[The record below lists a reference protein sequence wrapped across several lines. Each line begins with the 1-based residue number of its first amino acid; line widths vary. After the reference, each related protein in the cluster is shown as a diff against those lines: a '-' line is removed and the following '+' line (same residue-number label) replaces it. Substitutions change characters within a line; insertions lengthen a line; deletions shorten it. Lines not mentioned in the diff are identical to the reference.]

1 MKNKI
6 YYGKAIYGK
15 DEISASLNVLKKKS
29 LSLMDGENV
38 KKTEKTVAKIFGKK
52 FF

>member
-15 DEISASLNVLKKKS
+15 DEISASLNI
-29 LSLMDGENV
+29 
-38 KKTEKTVAKIFGKK
+38 EKEITLLNGWRKRQKNRK
-52 FF
+52 NCC